1 MGAPG
6 ADSLERLHL
15 RQAEL
20 EAELASV
27 RRRIAAAGAPT
38 GQDAAPGAGA
48 GELHRLRA
56 ILASVTGYAVF
67 TTDPAGV
74 VTGWN
79 PGAEAL
85 MGWTEAEALG
95 LDARVLFTPE
105 DVAAGVPEREMAEA
119 LACGVGVD
127 ERWHMRRDGTRY
139 WANGLLMPLRGNG
152 AGFVKVARDR
162 TESHHVETALR
173 DSEARLRLVVENA
186 RDHAILVADPE
197 GRITDWL
204 PGAQAVFGWSA
215 EAAVGQPAAMIFTP
229 EDREQ
234 GVPERE
240 FETARRN
247 GAAPNVRWHL
257 REDGSR
263 VFIQGTLAAMRD
275 AGGELRGFLK
285 IGQDVTE
292 RQAAEERLRR
302 SEALFRTL
310 ATGIQ
315 ALVFRG
321 GPDGWRTW
329 PSPQWVDFTSLNFED
344 SLGLGW
350 LEAVHPEDRGATLAA
365 WREAAGSG
373 EYYAEHRIRHA
384 ADSAWRWHQTRARP
398 LDGAG
403 SEWVGAMTDVHDLRE
418 LQGRQGVLVAEL
430 QHRTRNLLAVVRA
443 LAEKTMAGAAN
454 PDEFREVFRDRLSAL
469 SRVQGLLSRLAEG
482 ERVTFDGLIRTELTA
497 LGALDADGRGP
508 QVVLDGPESV
518 RLRSGT
524 VQTFALALHELAT
537 NAVKYGALSRPGGRL
552 LVRWRAEREGDGER
566 RLQVDWRESGVAMPE
581 AAAAPRACAAP
592 SRYPFRPRGW
602 RTPNM
607 PDVQSRAGLAG
618 RRVLVAED
626 DYLIADALCQ
636 GLEAAGAEVVG
647 PAPDVAAALAL
658 LAEGTVDAAVLD
670 VNLGGE
676 MAWPAADALLARG
689 VRFVFATGY
698 DASVIPARY
707 AGVTCCEKPVRLV
720 EIARALAG

>member
-1 MGAPG
+1 MEKPVVAGDAGTPG
-6 ADSLERLHL
+6 ADSLEQLRL

-27 RRRIAAAGAPT
+27 RQRIAAARVPA
-38 GQDAAPGAGA
+38 GQDAAPGAGV

-56 ILASVTGYAVF
+56 VLASVTGYAVF

-105 DVAAGVPEREMAEA
+105 DVAAGMPEREMTEA

-139 WANGLLMPLRGNG
+139 WANGLLMPLRGG

-162 TESHHVETALR
+162 TENHRVETALR
-173 DSEARLRLVVENA
+173 ESEARLRLVVENA

-204 PGAQAVFGWSA
+204 PGAEAVFGWTA

-234 GVPERE
+234 GVPEQE
-240 FETARRN
+240 LETARRD

-263 VFIQGTLAAMRD
+263 VFIQGTVATMRD

-285 IGQDVTE
+285 TGQDVTE
-292 RQAAEERLRR
+292 RHAAEERLRR
-302 SEALFRTL
+302 SEALFRTM

-329 PSPQWVDFTSLNFED
+329 PSPQWVGFTGLGAED

-350 LEAVHPEDRGATLAA
+350 LEAVHPEDREATLAA
-365 WREAAGSG
+365 WRGAAGSG
-373 EYYAEHRIRHA
+373 EYYVEHRIRHA
-384 ADSAWRWHQTRARP
+384 AGGAWRWHQTRARP
-398 LDGAG
+398 LDEAG
-403 SEWVGAMTDVHDLRE
+403 GEWVGAMTDVHDLRE

-443 LAEKTMAGAAN
+443 LAEKTMAGAAGL
-454 PDEFREVFRDRLSAL
+454 DEFREVFRDRLSAL

-482 ERVTFDGLIRTELTA
+482 ERVTFDGLIRAEVTA
-497 LGALDADGRGP
+497 LGALGADGQGP
-508 QVVLDGPESV
+508 QVVLDGPEGV

-537 NAVKYGALSRPGGRL
+537 NAVKYGALSRPEGRL
-552 LVRWRAEREGDGER
+552 LVRWRVDGGDDGER

-581 AAAAPRACAAP
+581 AGAAPRSGGYGRELIERALPYQLQART
-592 SRYPFRPRGW
+592 RYELG
-602 RTPNM
+602 
-607 PDVQSRAGLAG
+607 PD
-618 RRVLVAED
+618 
-626 DYLIADALCQ
+626 
-636 GLEAAGAEVVG
+636 
-647 PAPDVAAALAL
+647 
-658 LAEGTVDAAVLD
+658 
-670 VNLGGE
+670 
-676 MAWPAADALLARG
+676 G
-689 VRFVFATGY
+689 VRCSIAVP
-698 DASVIPARY
+698 IPAEEMED
-707 AGVTCCEKPVRLV
+707 AEH
-720 EIARALAG
+720 A